1 VLVGRRVLRVCALAR
16 SQVCGTPCGVFLH
29 GIQNRVMG
37 FSLACV
43 IRVAQ
48 LTGLNGPVSPLQHDT
63 SAIGAAV
70 RAHLTAVTTPQDQGM

>member
-1 VLVGRRVLRVCALAR
+1 MLVGWRVLRVCALAR
-16 SQVCGTPCGVFLH
+16 SRVCGTACGVFLH

-70 RAHLTAVTTPQDQGM
+70 RAHLTAVTTSQDQVI